1 MKMILIDAKYYG
13 VALKTGRK
21 NARLSIG
28 QVAEVLR
35 VSPKDVMRF
44 EQGKQVPPIDV
55 LFRLMTSGMF
65 LLRARRMD
73 K

>member
-1 MKMILIDAKYYG
+1 MILIDAKYYG

-35 VSPKDVMRF
+35 VSPTDVMRF

>member
-1 MKMILIDAKYYG
+1 MILIDAKYYG